1 MEHTTKPRPKHVGR
15 NVRHMRELLKLT
27 QDDIAK
33 KMGVSQQTIS
43 YIESSEEVEEEQLD
57 KVAKAMGVTSD
68 ALKNLDDTATV
79 YNIVT
84 NQDNATA
91 AFNNYNC
98 TFNPL
103 DKWAQA
109 IEENK
114 KLYERLLKSEQEKVA
129 MMEKMLE
136 GKK

>member
-1 MEHTTKPRPKHVGR
+1 
-15 NVRHMRELLKLT
+15 MRELLKLT
-27 QDDIAK
+27 QDDVAK

-57 KVAKAMGVTSD
+57 KVAKALGVSPD
-68 ALKNLDDTATV
+68 AIENLDESATV

-84 NQDNATA
+84 NNDNSA
-91 AFNNYNC
+91 ASNVNSLYNYNC

-103 DKWAQA
+103 EKWAQV

-129 MMEKMLE
+129 MLEKMLE
-136 GKK
+136 GKYK